1 MRLAVTEGE
10 RKNRGRSG
18 AASRNEN
25 KCRQP
30 LMADRMT
37 PETLHQECH
46 AVHKD
51 VIRLIGEMSPDELR
65 LKALDLQAELEASE
79 RKRRENAETITR
91 MQEEQSATLEDLRNQ
106 VRAGEEERDKAAQDR
121 LEEIERLRH
130 RHVVAK
136 GARIDAG
143 IALDKRKRRVATI
156 EADAEPVRAE
166 LEELKQSLATA
177 EAPVQQLRSEEQE
190 LTAQIE
196 ELDAAI
202 AETKQL
208 LVARAEVA
216 ARLPPEED
224 AEPEPEQD
232 VAGQL
237 LAMEAKLSELCGL
250 IQQRDAEIAAL
261 RQTVT
266 HECTTRTHLL
276 ASIKRS
282 SRG

>member
-1 MRLAVTEGE
+1 
-10 RKNRGRSG
+10 
-18 AASRNEN
+18 
-25 KCRQP
+25 
-30 LMADRMT
+30 MADRMT

-156 EADAEPVRAE
+156 EAEAEPVRAE

-190 LTAQIE
+190 LSAQIE
-196 ELDAAI
+196 ELEAAI

-216 ARLPPEED
+216 ARLPPEEEG

-266 HECTTRTHLL
+266 HECATRTHLL

>member
-1 MRLAVTEGE
+1 
-10 RKNRGRSG
+10 
-18 AASRNEN
+18 
-25 KCRQP
+25 
-30 LMADRMT
+30 MADRMT

-156 EADAEPVRAE
+156 EAEAEPVRAE

-177 EAPVQQLRSEEQE
+177 EAPVQQLLCSEEQE

-196 ELDAAI
+196 ELEAAI

-216 ARLPPEED
+216 AQLPPEEG

-266 HECTTRTHLL
+266 HECATRTHLL